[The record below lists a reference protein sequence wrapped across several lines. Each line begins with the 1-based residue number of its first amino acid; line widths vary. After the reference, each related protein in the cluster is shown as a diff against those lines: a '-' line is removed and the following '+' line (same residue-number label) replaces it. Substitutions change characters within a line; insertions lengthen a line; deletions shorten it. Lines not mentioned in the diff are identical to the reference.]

1 MSANTGMAEK
11 TLKIIADTNIIISG
25 LGFGGKPRMIL
36 EKIAENKIKAYIS
49 PVLLSELED
58 VVSKKFPKLFLHFG
72 IIQRLITKKFK
83 LVYPQETITIL
94 EDDDD
99 NRVLEAAKAGK
110 VSYIVTGDRELLD
123 LGNYEGI
130 KILTAYK
137 LLKLL

>member
-58 VVSKKFPKLFLHFG
+58 VV
-72 IIQRLITKKFK
+72 R
-83 LVYPQETITIL
+83 L
-94 EDDDD
+94 EDDYG
-99 NRVLEAAKAGK
+99 RA
-110 VSYIVTGDRELLD
+110 R
-123 LGNYEGI
+123 
-130 KILTAYK
+130 
-137 LLKLL
+137 